1 MTRFIKAIYDADSK
15 YDLEGLRSHFDK
27 YVENDD
33 LYNFVKYMRC
43 EVRNIGYN
51 LTEEDELCGIEFNI
65 KGPNYKDIDECIKF
79 LKKNISVDGVKIGRQ
94 NFKAKGDILF

>member
-1 MTRFIKAIYDADSK
+1 MARFIKVIYDAKSD
-15 YDLEGLRSHFDK
+15 YDLAGLRNHYSI

-33 LYNFVKYMRC
+33 IYNFVKYMRC

-65 KGPNYKDIDECIKF
+65 KGPNYKDIEECIKF
-79 LKKNISVDGVKIGRQ
+79 LKKRLSAGGVKISRQ
-94 NFKAKGDILF
+94 NFKAKGDIIF